1 MKNERLVVACTIAA
15 AFVVTAVGIGQGQAR
30 RFDGVERSIEPVS
43 ANTGAC
49 KAAVLQASIPSNTHQ
64 PN

>member
-49 KAAVLQASIPSNTHQ
+49 KVPWCTTPLRAESLP
-64 PN
+64 